1 MLPGPVRLY
10 RCTSCQELFSR
21 RTLSSGN
28 TLGAK
33 YRSDGQMNARMLPQT
48 PPVVAC
54 PHCQALF
61 CMAGAAHA
69 VEYRDYFPGFGF
81 MGEPTPEQLAN
92 KKAQE
97 ALSEQFQDVLRYEV
111 PTHTQCV
118 QYVESQD
125 ISRYP
130 EQLRLYTWQ
139 RVNDERMDTGRQVL
153 QTDEKANLLAL
164 LDLLS
169 LDSDAKILLRAE
181 ILRELGRFDE
191 AAKSMDHEFS
201 NDFEARAEQIMQA
214 VERQDD
220 QPFIFESSRDDGDI
234 HFEWAWQARRM
245 KTQTPE
251 LPDQP
256 MVPPL
261 FHIGNRDWW
270 VKVLGM
276 MSHNWALI
284 EPRPNGQVTVYF
296 LHDKGMTLRPSAFK
310 RADFSNRS
318 AVVDVLE
325 FDDVYEAQQAL
336 QANDFDRL
344 KANPGPWLD
353 FVPEGHFWDARA
365 TEEGIYSKK
374 GYWRS

>member
-1 MLPGPVRLY
+1 
-10 RCTSCQELFSR
+10 
-21 RTLSSGN
+21 
-28 TLGAK
+28 
-33 YRSDGQMNARMLPQT
+33 
-48 PPVVAC
+48 
-54 PHCQALF
+54 
-61 CMAGAAHA
+61 
-69 VEYRDYFPGFGF
+69 
-81 MGEPTPEQLAN
+81 
-92 KKAQE
+92 
-97 ALSEQFQDVLRYEV
+97 
-111 PTHTQCV
+111 
-118 QYVESQD
+118 
-125 ISRYP
+125 
-130 EQLRLYTWQ
+130 
-139 RVNDERMDTGRQVL
+139 
-153 QTDEKANLLAL
+153 
-164 LDLLS
+164 
-169 LDSDAKILLRAE
+169 
-181 ILRELGRFDE
+181 
-191 AAKSMDHEFS
+191 
-201 NDFEARAEQIMQA
+201 MQA

-220 QPFIFESSRDDGDI
+220 QPFIFESSCDDGDI

-261 FHIGNRDWW
+261 FHIGKRDWW

-284 EPRPNGQVTVYF
+284 EPQPNGQVTVYF

-318 AVVDVLE
+318 AVVDALE
-325 FDDVYEAQQAL
+325 FDDVYGAQQAL
-336 QANDFDRL
+336 LANDFDRL